1 MIFVNGD
8 SVTFGCELENKEN
21 RFSNIIAQKLDKEV
35 VNISEVFKVNS
46 NIVRS
51 TIKWIEDNGNPEF
64 AIIQFET
71 GRRVEWYDPRHK
83 SWGGLGH
90 HDAQAKTIIR
100 NGRIIKEPAKPV
112 AVAYYSEFDNIH
124 VRQMN
129 MWTSIFFMETYLN
142 HKNIPHYF
150 WYGKGNP
157 KRDKQTYEL
166 GIEYKQM
173 SKWKDMKEMCDIIGT
188 KNEHPENFP
197 SLSSKKLE
205 KGIHPNENGH
215 KLLAEHFLEHI
226 F

>member
-21 RFSNIIAQKLDKEV
+21 RFSNIIAKKLDKEV
-35 VNISEVFKVNS
+35 VNISEIFKVNS

-51 TIKWIEDNGNPEF
+51 TIKWIEDNGSPEF

-71 GRRVEWYDPRHK
+71 GRRVEWYDPRRK
-83 SWGGLGH
+83 SWGGLAPRY
-90 HDAQAKTIIR
+90 AQDRTMIR
-100 NGRIIKEPAKPV
+100 DGKPRKEPAKPV

-142 HKNIPHYF
+142 YKCIPHYF

-157 KRDKQTYEL
+157 SKDKQTYEL
-166 GIEYKQM
+166 GIEYKEM
-173 SKWKDMKEMCDIIGT
+173 SKWKNMKEMCDIIGT

-197 SLSSKKLE
+197 SSSKKLE
-205 KGIHPNENGH
+205 MGIHPNENGH